1 MEERQPSYDEL
12 KAQLAEA
19 RAEIARLT
27 GFAQDRIK
35 ASVAGQSKPKDTVLK
50 VLLKDNAVFADAFN
64 HAVFKN
70 APIDPANLIDLDTD
84 ESAII
89 SIAGSNLLLPF
100 FREVVKGR
108 IAGIETSL
116 IGAKTICVD
125 GRHQTLLAVPVK
137 VFHCHCST
145 VHRMVKAVPRGL
157 ANHIVAEYR
166 SDQEKCGKRGRIP
179 HLPRNL
185 IVYTVTF
192 VSTRGTRMPES

>member
-1 MEERQPSYDEL
+1 MSNSRPTRKSQRS
-12 KAQLAEA
+12 
-19 RAEIARLT
+19 LT
-27 GFAQDRIK
+27 RR
-35 ASVAGQSKPKDTVLK
+35 GQRSRVSRDLPRTGSKPPSPGRANRRT
-50 VLLKDNAVFADAFN
+50 
-64 HAVFKN
+64 
-70 APIDPANLIDLDTD
+70 PANLIDLDTD

-100 FREVVKGR
+100 FRDVVKGR

-157 ANHIVAEYR
+157 ANHIFAEYR